1 MMSLTINYF
10 FAAQLMIMIHG
21 LIAVVISNKFPQI
34 LTQSHNQTLNISDTA
49 ILTCHVENLGYHH
62 VTWLK
67 YDPTTTTYLPLTVS
81 EHVFISDTRYFV
93 SSYSTSSD
101 SSYWNLEIS
110 NLKLSDEGIYECK
123 ISNRRASASI
133 QINLQVQ
140 IPMTIKPS
148 RLYVEPGSSVELDCI
163 IYNINTSSITWHF
176 SSLNHTDKLNIYH
189 YDIYEKFY
197 NDKNTSKSQLIIRHA
212 QPYHSGLWTCTYKRQ
227 RRSAKIFVQ
236 KGALQHHQQQ
246 RLISNN
252 RSSSSIQCTMSL
264 ILFALLVGHHM
275 THRI

>member
-1 MMSLTINYF
+1 MLRRITKP
-10 FAAQLMIMIHG
+10 AQLMIMIHG

-34 LTQSHNQTLNISDTA
+34 LTQSYNQTLNISDTA